1 MVLVRPVARDY
12 RAPMNTESPRS
23 ARTHDL
29 LVWGA
34 TGYTGRLVAVAA
46 AAHLGDRRWAIAGR
60 SRDRLERIRDEIA
73 ETGAAPPDVVVAD
86 LEDAGSMRAMTGS
99 TRVVL
104 TTVGPYDLVGEALIE
119 ACIAT
124 GTHVADI
131 TGEVPWVR
139 RMRTRH
145 ETAARDAGVRII
157 SMCGYDSIPSE
168 LGVRLLQ
175 AAAIETHGRPARAIE
190 MAVGPIRGG
199 VSGGTIASAS
209 NMIAR
214 AGEPEI
220 RNGPRGA
227 GGLCVEPPEP
237 SIRSGEQWGIRR
249 STALGI
255 WTAPFFMAG
264 INVAVVHR
272 THEMLGRPWGDDFRY
287 RECAAGGRSASGFLK
302 ASLLAAGTI
311 AMVVALVVPPLRWIT
326 RRWFLPAPGEGPDTD
341 RLKDGFVRHRTV
353 SVDPPVTVEFEVDM
367 DPGYAATARMLL
379 ACGMSL
385 LDDDLDPSIDDAF
398 CTPGALFG
406 PRLTPRLAAMGFR
419 FNVRGE

>member
-1 MVLVRPVARDY
+1 MI
-12 RAPMNTESPRS
+12 
-23 ARTHDL
+23 
-29 LVWGA
+29 WGA
-34 TGYTGRLVAVAA
+34 TGYTGRLVALAA
-46 AAHLGDRRWAIAGR
+46 AEQVGDRTWAIAGR
-60 SRDRLERIRDEIA
+60 SRDRLEALRDEI
-73 ETGAAPPDVVVAD
+73 ETTGGDPPEIVVAD
-86 LEDAGSMRAMTGS
+86 LEDAASMRAMTGS

-104 TTVGPYDLVGEALIE
+104 TTVGPYDLHGEPLIE

-139 RMRTRH
+139 RMRARY
-145 ETAARDAGVRII
+145 ETAARKAGVRIV

-175 AAAIETHGRPARAIE
+175 AAAIETHGRSAREIE

-227 GGLCVEPPEP
+227 GGLCVEPTEP

-249 STALGI
+249 SAPLGI

-272 THEMLGRPWGDDFRY
+272 THELLGRPWGDDFRY
-287 RECAAGGRSASGFLK
+287 RECAAGDRGLSGFLK
-302 ASLLAAGTI
+302 ASLLTAGTI
-311 AMVVALVVPPLRWIT
+311 GMVVALVIPPLRWIA
-326 RRWFLPAPGEGPDTD
+326 RRWFLPAPGEGPDPA
-341 RLKDGFVRHRTV
+341 RLRDGFVRHRTV
-353 SVDPPVTVEFEVDM
+353 SVDPPATVEIEVDM

-406 PRLTPRLAAMGFR
+406 PRLVPRLEAMGFR
-419 FNVRGE
+419 IRTRTT

>member
-1 MVLVRPVARDY
+1 MSP
-12 RAPMNTESPRS
+12 ESV
-23 ARTHDL
+23 RTHDL
-29 LVWGA
+29 VIWGA
-34 TGYTGRLVAVAA
+34 TGYTGRLVALAA
-46 AAHLGDRRWAIAGR
+46 AEQVGDRTWAIAGR
-60 SRDRLERIRDEIA
+60 SRDRLEALRDEI
-73 ETGAAPPDVVVAD
+73 ETTGGDPPEIVVAD
-86 LEDAGSMRAMTGS
+86 LEDAASMRAMTGS

-104 TTVGPYDLVGEALIE
+104 TTVGPYDLVGEPLVE

-139 RMRTRH
+139 RMRTRY
-145 ETAARDAGVRII
+145 ETAAREAGVRIV

-175 AAAIETHGRPARAIE
+175 AAAIETHGRSAREIE

-227 GGLCVEPPEP
+227 GGLCVEPAEP
-237 SIRSGEQWGIRR
+237 PIRPGEQWGVRR
-249 STALGI
+249 SGSLGI

-272 THEMLGRPWGDDFRY
+272 THELLGRPWGDDFRY

-311 AMVVALVVPPLRWIT
+311 AMVLALVVPPLRWIT

>member
-1 MVLVRPVARDY
+1 MSPESVRV
-12 RAPMNTESPRS
+12 
-23 ARTHDL
+23 HDL
-29 LVWGA
+29 VIWGA
-34 TGYTGRLVAVAA
+34 TGYTGRLVALAA
-46 AAHLGDRRWAIAGR
+46 AEQVGDRTWAIAGR
-60 SRDRLERIRDEIA
+60 SRDRLEALRDEI
-73 ETGAAPPDVVVAD
+73 ETTGGDPPEIVVAD
-86 LEDAGSMRAMTGS
+86 LEDAASMRAMTGS

-104 TTVGPYDLVGEALIE
+104 TTVGPYDLHGEPLIE

-139 RMRTRH
+139 RMRTRY

-175 AAAIETHGRPARAIE
+175 AAAIETHGRSAREIE

-227 GGLCVEPPEP
+227 GGLCVEPTEP

-249 STALGI
+249 SAPLGI

-272 THEMLGRPWGDDFRY
+272 THELLGRPWGEDFRY
-287 RECAAGGRSASGFLK
+287 RECAAGDRGLSGFLK
-302 ASLLAAGTI
+302 ASLLTAGTI
-311 AMVVALVVPPLRWIT
+311 GMVVALVIPPLRWIA
-326 RRWFLPAPGEGPDTD
+326 RRWFLPAPGEGPDPA
-341 RLKDGFVRHRTV
+341 RLRDGFVRHRTV
-353 SVDPPVTVEFEVDM
+353 SVDPPATVEIEVDM

-406 PRLTPRLAAMGFR
+406 PRLVPRLEAMGFR
-419 FNVRGE
+419 IRTRTT

>member
-1 MVLVRPVARDY
+1 MI
-12 RAPMNTESPRS
+12 
-23 ARTHDL
+23 
-29 LVWGA
+29 WGA
-34 TGYTGRLVAVAA
+34 TGYTGRLVALAA
-46 AAHLGDRRWAIAGR
+46 AEQVGDRTWAIAGR
-60 SRDRLERIRDEIA
+60 SRDRLEALRDEI
-73 ETGAAPPDVVVAD
+73 ETTGGDPPEIVVAD
-86 LEDAGSMRAMTGS
+86 LEDAASMRAMTGS

-104 TTVGPYDLVGEALIE
+104 TTVGPYDLHGEPLIE

-139 RMRTRH
+139 RMRTRY
-145 ETAARDAGVRII
+145 ETAARDAGVRIV

-175 AAAIETHGRPARAIE
+175 AAAIETHGRSAREIE

-227 GGLCVEPPEP
+227 GGLCVEPTEP

-249 STALGI
+249 SAPLGI

-272 THEMLGRPWGDDFRY
+272 THELLGRPWGEDFRY
-287 RECAAGGRSASGFLK
+287 RECAAGDRGLSGFLK
-302 ASLLAAGTI
+302 ASLLTAGTI
-311 AMVVALVVPPLRWIT
+311 GMVVALVIPPLRWIA
-326 RRWFLPAPGEGPDTD
+326 RRWFLPAPGEGPDPA
-341 RLKDGFVRHRTV
+341 RLRDGFVRHRTV
-353 SVDPPVTVEFEVDM
+353 SVDPPATVEIEVDM

-406 PRLTPRLAAMGFR
+406 PRLVPRLEAMGFR
-419 FNVRGE
+419 IRTRTT

>member
-1 MVLVRPVARDY
+1 MTPESVRV
-12 RAPMNTESPRS
+12 
-23 ARTHDL
+23 HDL
-29 LVWGA
+29 VIWGA
-34 TGYTGRLVAVAA
+34 TGYTGRLVALAA
-46 AAHLGDRRWAIAGR
+46 AEQVGDRTWAIAGR
-60 SRDRLERIRDEIA
+60 SRDRLEALRDEI
-73 ETGAAPPDVVVAD
+73 ETTGGDPPEIVVAD
-86 LEDAGSMRAMTGS
+86 LEDAASMRAMTGS

-104 TTVGPYDLVGEALIE
+104 TTVGPYDLHGEPLIE

-139 RMRTRH
+139 RMRTRY

-175 AAAIETHGRPARAIE
+175 AAAIETHGRSAREIE

-220 RNGPRGA
+220 QNGPRGA

-249 STALGI
+249 SAPLGI

-272 THEMLGRPWGDDFRY
+272 THELLGRPWGDDFRY
-287 RECAAGGRSASGFLK
+287 RECAAGDRGLSGFLK
-302 ASLLAAGTI
+302 ASLLTAGTI
-311 AMVVALVVPPLRWIT
+311 GMVVALVIPPLRWIA
-326 RRWFLPAPGEGPDTD
+326 RRWFLPAPGEGPDPA
-341 RLKDGFVRHRTV
+341 RLRDGFVRHRTV
-353 SVDPPVTVEFEVDM
+353 SVDPPATVEIEVDM

-406 PRLTPRLAAMGFR
+406 PRLVPRLEAMGFR
-419 FNVRGE
+419 IRTRTT

>member
-1 MVLVRPVARDY
+1 MSPESVRV
-12 RAPMNTESPRS
+12 
-23 ARTHDL
+23 HDL
-29 LVWGA
+29 VIWGA
-34 TGYTGRLVAVAA
+34 TGYTGRLVALAA
-46 AAHLGDRRWAIAGR
+46 AEQVGDRTWAIAGR
-60 SRDRLERIRDEIA
+60 SRDRLEALRDEI
-73 ETGAAPPDVVVAD
+73 ETTGGDPPEIVVAD
-86 LEDAGSMRAMTGS
+86 LEDAASMRAMTGS

-104 TTVGPYDLVGEALIE
+104 TTVGPYDLHGEPLIE

-139 RMRTRH
+139 RMRTRY
-145 ETAARDAGVRII
+145 ETAARDAGVRIV

-175 AAAIETHGRPARAIE
+175 AAAIETHGRSAREIE

-227 GGLCVEPPEP
+227 GGLCVEPTEP

-249 STALGI
+249 SAPLGI

-272 THEMLGRPWGDDFRY
+272 THELLGRPWGEDFRY
-287 RECAAGGRSASGFLK
+287 RECAAGDRGLSGFLK
-302 ASLLAAGTI
+302 ASLLTAGTI
-311 AMVVALVVPPLRWIT
+311 GMVVALVIPPLRWIA
-326 RRWFLPAPGEGPDTD
+326 RRWFLPAPGEGPDPA
-341 RLKDGFVRHRTV
+341 RLRDGFVRHRTV
-353 SVDPPVTVEFEVDM
+353 SVDPPATVEIEVDM

-406 PRLTPRLAAMGFR
+406 PRLVPRLEAMGFR
-419 FNVRGE
+419 IRTRTT

>member
-1 MVLVRPVARDY
+1 MP
-12 RAPMNTESPRS
+12 SRS
-23 ARTHDL
+23 GPTIDL
-29 LVWGA
+29 LIWGA
-34 TGYTGRLVAVAA
+34 TGYTGRLVALAA
-46 AAHLGDRRWAIAGR
+46 AEHLGDRRWAIAGR
-60 SRDRLERIRDEIA
+60 SRDRLERIQDEIA
-73 ETGAAPPDVVVAD
+73 TAGGTPPEIVVAD
-86 LEDAGSMRAMTGS
+86 LQDPESMRAMTGS

-104 TTVGPYDLVGEALIE
+104 TTVGPYDLVGEPLIE

-139 RMRTRH
+139 RMRMRY
-145 ETAARDAGVRII
+145 ETAARDAGVRVV

-175 AAAIETHGRPARAIE
+175 ATAMAEHGRPAREIE

-214 AGEPEI
+214 AGDPEL

-227 GGLCVEPPEP
+227 GGLCVEPTDPP
-237 SIRSGEQWGIRR
+237 ARPGEQWGIRR
-249 STALGI
+249 SASLGV

-272 THEMLGRPWGDDFRY
+272 THELLGRPWGDDFRY
-287 RECAAGGRSASGFLK
+287 RECATGGRGASGFVK
-302 ASLLAAGTI
+302 AFLLAGGTI
-311 AMVVALVVPPLRWIT
+311 AMVVALIVPPLRWIT

-353 SVDPPVTVEFEVDM
+353 AVDPPVTVEFEVDM

-385 LDDDLDPSIDDAF
+385 LDGDLEESIGDAF

-406 PRLTPRLAAMGFR
+406 PRLVPRLEAMGFR

>member
-1 MVLVRPVARDY
+1 
-12 RAPMNTESPRS
+12 MNRMPPESV
-23 ARTHDL
+23 RTHDL
-29 LVWGA
+29 VIWGA
-34 TGYTGRLVAVAA
+34 TGYTGRLVALAA
-46 AAHLGDRRWAIAGR
+46 AELVGDRTWAIAGR
-60 SRDRLERIRDEIA
+60 SRDRLEAIRNEIA
-73 ETGAAPPDVVVAD
+73 TAGGTPPEIVAAD
-86 LEDAGSMRAMTGS
+86 LQDPESMRAMTGS

-104 TTVGPYDLVGEALIE
+104 TTVGPYDLVGEPLIE

-139 RMRTRH
+139 RMRTRY
-145 ETAARDAGVRII
+145 ETAARESGVRIV

-175 AAAIETHGRPARAIE
+175 AAAIETHGRSAREIE

-214 AGEPEI
+214 AGDPEI
-220 RNGPRGA
+220 RNAPRGA
-227 GGLCVEPPEP
+227 GGLCVEPPDP
-237 SIRSGEQWGIRR
+237 SIRPGEQWSIRR
-249 STALGI
+249 SAPLGI

-272 THEMLGRPWGDDFRY
+272 THELLGRPWGDDFRY
-287 RECAAGGRSASGFLK
+287 RECAAGGRGASGFLK

-311 AMVVALVVPPLRWIT
+311 AMVMALVVPPLRWIT
-326 RRWFLPAPGEGPDTD
+326 RRWFLPAPGEGPNAA
-341 RLKDGFVRHRTV
+341 RLRDGFVRHRTV
-353 SVDPPVTVEFEVDM
+353 SIDPPVTIEFEMDM

-385 LDDDLDPSIDDAF
+385 LDGDLEESIGDAF

-406 PRLTPRLAAMGFR
+406 RRLVPRLEAMGFR
-419 FNVRGE
+419 VNVRGE